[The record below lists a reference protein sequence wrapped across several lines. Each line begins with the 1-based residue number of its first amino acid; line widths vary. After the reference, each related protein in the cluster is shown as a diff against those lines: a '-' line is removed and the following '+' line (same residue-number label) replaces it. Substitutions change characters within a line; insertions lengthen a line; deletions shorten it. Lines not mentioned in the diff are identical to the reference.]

1 MAFILWLYLTARDVE
16 NSLHIHHGLDKVQLY
31 FSAETQK
38 NNEST
43 RH

>member
-38 NNEST
+38 Q
-43 RH
+43 